1 MGAILAAAQAYLS
14 EQGWSFTRLAGRTA
28 LQLKVDSAHGQWL
41 CYAQAREA
49 ERQLLFYSVFPTNAP
64 EERRAAVAELL
75 TRANFGLYLGN
86 FEMDWEDGEIR
97 YKTSVAVEGAEL
109 TPALV
114 RQVVEPNVR
123 IMERYFAAIRA
134 VADDGASPVEAI
146 ADAEAATTAS

>member
-1 MGAILAAAQAYLS
+1 VHDILETTAEYLTGR
-14 EQGWSFTRLAGRTA
+14 GWSFVRLEGRPT
-28 LQLKVDSAHGQWL
+28 LQLRFTGAAGEWL

-64 EERRAAVAELL
+64 EEKRTAVAELL

-86 FEMDWEDGEIR
+86 FEMDWDDGEIR

-114 RQVVEPNVR
+114 KQVVEPNLR
-123 IMERYFAAIRA
+123 LMNNHFAAIQAA
-134 VADDGASPVEAI
+134 VAP
-146 ADAEAATTAS
+146 